1 MHGSLA
7 YCTDIL
13 VVNIAD
19 GQVKISVQEVCKTD
33 YSKSNN
39 KSVNQ
44 CLLKY

>member
-19 GQVKISVQEVCKTD
+19 GQVKILVQEVCKTITP
-33 YSKSNN
+33 KVTI
-39 KSVNQ
+39 KV
-44 CLLKY
+44 